1 MIVELMLHVHRYHR
15 QFLKKKKKNK
25 KQIKQPVE
33 VMKIFKHFHK
43 SVINLSVALIA
54 QVFFFFF
61 FFLREIVAQVDR
73 KELFSHFYVNQHFP
87 RSLVPCE

>member
-15 QFLKKKKKNK
+15 QFLKKKTKTKTK
-25 KQIKQPVE
+25 HPIE

-61 FFLREIVAQVDR
+61 
-73 KELFSHFYVNQHFP
+73 
-87 RSLVPCE
+87 

>member
-15 QFLKKKKKNK
+15 QFLKKKQ
-25 KQIKQPVE
+25 KQKQSTRPVE

-54 QVFFFFF
+54 QVFFFFE
-61 FFLREIVAQVDR
+61 RER
-73 KELFSHFYVNQHFP
+73 EK
-87 RSLVPCE
+87 

>member
-15 QFLKKKKKNK
+15 QFLR
-25 KQIKQPVE
+25 KQTKTKTKTKHPVE

-61 FFLREIVAQVDR
+61 FLREILAQVDR